1 MAGIFYPS
9 ERETLEELV
18 SSFICGSG
26 RQADNLITGI
36 VSPHAGYVYS
46 GAVAGAAFA
55 SAPDSVKNVIVI
67 APTHR
72 YPVMGA
78 SVYDGEG
85 YETPLGTA
93 PIQKEI
99 TTGLL
104 QAGLSFQPEAHRGE
118 HSAEVQ
124 IPFIQVRWPDSSIV
138 VILQGSVSADY
149 SRQLAE
155 IISFAARGFDNTLII
170 ASSDLSHFHSLDIA
184 EKKDGKIIE
193 AFVSGN
199 PPNMEAALQQG
210 GEACGRGPILTLMNY
225 AARMKQRR
233 FGEIMWETSARAS
246 GDSSSV
252 VGYFAG
258 YCGREAEK

>member
-1 MAGIFYPS
+1 M
-9 ERETLEELV
+9 
-18 SSFICGSG
+18 
-26 RQADNLITGI
+26 
-36 VSPHAGYVYS
+36 
-46 GAVAGAAFA
+46 
-55 SAPDSVKNVIVI
+55 
-67 APTHR
+67 
-72 YPVMGA
+72 
-78 SVYDGEG
+78 
-85 YETPLGTA
+85 
-93 PIQKEI
+93 
-99 TTGLL
+99 
-104 QAGLSFQPEAHRGE
+104 
-118 HSAEVQ
+118 
-124 IPFIQVRWPDSSIV
+124 

-258 YCGREAEK
+258 YCGREVGK